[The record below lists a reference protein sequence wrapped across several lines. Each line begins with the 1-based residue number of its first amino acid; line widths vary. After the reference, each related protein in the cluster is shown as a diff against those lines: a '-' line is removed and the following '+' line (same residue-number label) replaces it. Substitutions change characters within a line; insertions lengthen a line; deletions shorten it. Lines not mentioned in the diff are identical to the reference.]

1 MNYAAKVLQRSRS
14 GKDRASGGVSVLVQ
28 KQKRVAPL
36 CSCSEDIAID
46 LRVIATGIE

>member
-1 MNYAAKVLQRSRS
+1 MNYAAKVLQRSGL
-14 GKDRASGGVSVLVQ
+14 GKDRTSGGEQVSVQ

>member
-14 GKDRASGGVSVLVQ
+14 GKDRTSGSVPVSVQ

-46 LRVIATGIE
+46 FRVIATGIE